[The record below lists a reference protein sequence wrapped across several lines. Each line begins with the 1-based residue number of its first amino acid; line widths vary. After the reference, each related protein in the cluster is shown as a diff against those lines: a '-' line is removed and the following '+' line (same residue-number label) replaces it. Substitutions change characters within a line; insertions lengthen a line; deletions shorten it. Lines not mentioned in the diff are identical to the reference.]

1 MSEVAQCSVR
11 GLAILLRGASEMEQ
25 FRIETYESKEP
36 ETLDWIDEHFAAGD
50 TLYDI
55 GANVGVYSVY
65 AALRSPKGRVF
76 AFEPSVHNCAAL
88 IENAR
93 LNGLTNLAPCCFP
106 VSAGRTFGWFH
117 LSMIMAGASMHSFG
131 REDLMLGFGERSVM
145 AQGGLSTSLDEL
157 LADGFPPPSLI
168 KIDVDGLETDILRG
182 ARDTLHCPSLRSVL
196 VELNWQ
202 GIAPSREAV
211 QLVKAAG
218 FRLVAVGEISER
230 ERMKWQ
236 NYIFVRTGL

>member
-1 MSEVAQCSVR
+1 MSDVVQCSVR
-11 GLAILLRGASEMEQ
+11 GLAILLRSASAMER
-25 FRIETYESKEP
+25 FRIATYESKEP

-93 LNGLTNLAPCCFP
+93 LNGLANLASCCFP
-106 VSAGRTFGWFH
+106 ISAGRTFGWFH
-117 LSMIMAGASMHSFG
+117 LSTIMAGSSMHAFE

-145 AQGGLSTSLDEL
+145 AQGGVSTSLDEL

-182 ARDTLHCPSLRSVL
+182 ARDTLHCASLRSVL
-196 VELNWQ
+196 VELNWR
-202 GIAPSREAV
+202 GLAPSREAV
-211 QLVKAAG
+211 ELVKAAG
-218 FRLVAVGEISER
+218 FRLVAVGDISER

-236 NYIFVRTGL
+236 NYIFVRTGM

>member
-1 MSEVAQCSVR
+1 MSDAVQCSVR
-11 GLAILLRGASEMEQ
+11 GLTILLRNVSEWER
-25 FRIETYESKEP
+25 FRTKTYESKEP

-88 IENAR
+88 IDNAR
-93 LNGLTNLAPCCFP
+93 LNGLPNLAPCCFP
-106 VSAGRTFGWFH
+106 LSAGRSFGWFH
-117 LSMIMAGASMHSFG
+117 LSTIMTGSSMHAFE

-145 AQGGLSTSLDEL
+145 AQGSVSTSLDEL

-182 ARDTLHCPSLRSVL
+182 ARDTLHCASLRSVL

-202 GIAPSREAV
+202 GIAPARETV

-218 FRLVAVGEISER
+218 FRLVAVGDISQR
-230 ERMKWQ
+230 NRMKWQ